1 MINLITTIQLA
12 DFICTTTK
20 SMAHGISIID
30 LEVKMHG
37 TTAIQ
42 ILRIRVPL
50 GKMTHGGNGKMIN
63 GFQWKTSVFM
73 LHKLCRLSLLLANRY
88 GNSEFNKINLYRK
101 KLSFLRIVPVPW
113 IPVPGIISFRKPNF
127 EFNCV
132 LRLFSSENAS

>member
-63 GFQWKTSVFM
+63 GFKWKTSVFM
-73 LHKLCRLSLLLANRY
+73 LHKLCLLLANRY

-101 KLSFLRIVPVPW
+101 KTLIPPYSPGSVDPSSGNYFLS
-113 IPVPGIISFRKPNF
+113 KA
-127 EFNCV
+127 EF
-132 LRLFSSENAS
+132 